1 MCVTKVPLKDMP
13 SHAGDFEVMVHHMSL
28 LARANQR
35 LTVEKQKLTR
45 QNLELNAKVLE
56 QGQLIN
62 KLAEKQRIT
71 TVDFQTLRHHLRI
84 APVQIVMPD
93 FEQHKKLRQC

>member
-1 MCVTKVPLKDMP
+1 MVT
-13 SHAGDFEVMVHHMSL
+13 SHVGDFEVMVHHMSL

-62 KLAEKQRIT
+62 KLAEKQRIMT
-71 TVDFQTLRHHLRI
+71 GVGRTVHFKQKDPYTIRVFF
-84 APVQIVMPD
+84 M
-93 FEQHKKLRQC
+93 